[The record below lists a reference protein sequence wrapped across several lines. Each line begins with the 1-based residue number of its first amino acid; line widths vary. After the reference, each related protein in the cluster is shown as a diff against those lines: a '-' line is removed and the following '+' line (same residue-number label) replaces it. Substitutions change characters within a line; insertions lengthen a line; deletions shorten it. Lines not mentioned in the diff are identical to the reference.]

1 MDQVN
6 EGAWSSVAELLHE
19 IGRVPVDESALANS
33 DRSYDHRLVAHG
45 LLREA
50 AQLAV
55 LAAGLTLE
63 DDEAWDRDEAILVG
77 HLVRMSK
84 LLRWLLEEL
93 GRDRAD
99 LFFVAL
105 RMTGECI
112 INLRY
117 LLRYQSMALSSSYV
131 HQSLQTDLALED
143 TIRANI
149 ESRDGDTWPIEH
161 RMLDS
166 IERDRTRA
174 GVKRS
179 DIPEKRIR
187 NFGGKNLYEKAEAM
201 ELGGVYQAV
210 FGGPSRMV
218 HGGWK
223 DLTMHHLEAVDDG
236 RFQPR
241 LETPSPSIQPVYAIG
256 VLTCEALADYFR
268 HFEHP
273 ELRPVLDR
281 VDEVYE
287 RLVAA
292 NKLHE
297 GLISGRQGGK

>member
-201 ELGGVYQAV
+201 ELGGVYKAV
-210 FGGPSRMV
+210 FGGTSRMV

-297 GLISGRQGGK
+297 GLISGRQGRK

>member
-131 HQSLQTDLALED
+131 HQSLQADLALED

-201 ELGGVYQAV
+201 ELGGVYKAV

-292 NKLHE
+292 DKLHE